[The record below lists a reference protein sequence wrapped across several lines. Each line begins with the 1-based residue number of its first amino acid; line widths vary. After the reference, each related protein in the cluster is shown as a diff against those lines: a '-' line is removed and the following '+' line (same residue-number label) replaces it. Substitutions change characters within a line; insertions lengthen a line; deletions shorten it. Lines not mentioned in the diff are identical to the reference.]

1 MGDEEVIDAS
11 RTDGATAPGYA
22 PHPYIGG
29 RTAALRALAA
39 WRMSWPGAPRVIA
52 LTGAPG
58 SGRGRLLTGFLM
70 LCDPEFRTRLPLDE
84 LDPATVPPDLP
95 APAVPRP
102 DGLTAA
108 QLLWTVAD
116 HFELAATRTADIFT
130 ELGAREE
137 PVTLV
142 VPDVAAA
149 GPVRAAGEPARLVRE
164 VLAPLAAVPT
174 VQLLAVVPR
183 ELAAELTAGL
193 PQGQAQ
199 IIDLDAPEWADPDG
213 LVAHAATALDPARG
227 APALPFTTGPR
238 PREALAGALAARA
251 AGSHLTVELA
261 VRSALLAP
269 EGFDP
274 AATERLPA
282 TVGQA
287 VDLHARR
294 LGADPG
300 LLRLLLAPLAL
311 AEGDGLPLPLWGALA
326 SAVAE
331 RDLSRELAEGML
343 LTAPFVDPVEAPSDA
358 EDGADGRTL
367 IRIAHPALAAE
378 IRDGLPDARGA
389 QTRIAMKL
397 LEAVPG
403 QDWSRADPY
412 VRDHLA
418 GHTLDAGL
426 LPQLLTD
433 PGLFVHTDPVVLR
446 AAVEAVPLQELGA
459 PARTYLR
466 TAPLLTRTQ
475 ATPALRAA
483 FLETAFVED
492 GLAPYAQA
500 LHGLGLTLPWRTLWS
515 LPPAGATAV
524 TAGVL
529 PGGPVPV
536 PVAVSRVP
544 AATPGARPLPGG
556 DGAFVVHTLTDGIP
570 LDAAPEQVV
579 RPSEEERAASPFG
592 LSRGGGYV
600 RVWDRGTQEVVAAVI
615 TDTPVLGAD
624 LSADGVLLIAT
635 ERGVTARRI
644 LTTPPTA
651 PAQPG
656 PAGVPSSPGPAGDRS

>member
-11 RTDGATAPGYA
+11 RPDGVTAPGYA
-22 PHPYIGG
+22 PHPYVGG
-29 RTAALRALAA
+29 RTPVLRALAA

-70 LCDPEFRTRLPLDE
+70 LCDPESRNGLPVDE

-95 APAVPRP
+95 APAVPDP
-102 DGLTAA
+102 GGLTAA
-108 QLLWTVAD
+108 QFLRTAAD
-116 HFELAATRTADIFT
+116 HLGLAATRPADLVT

-164 VLAPLAAVPT
+164 VLAPLAALPA

-183 ELAAELTAGL
+183 ELAAELTAAV
-193 PQGQAQ
+193 PRGQAQ

-227 APALPFTTGPR
+227 APALPFTTDPQPR
-238 PREALAGALAARA
+238 AALAAALGARA

-274 AATERLPA
+274 ADPEQLPA

-294 LGADPG
+294 LGADPR

-311 AEGDGLPLPLWGALA
+311 AEGEGLPLPLWGALA

-331 RDLSRELAEGML
+331 RDLGRELTDGAL
-343 LTAPFVDPVEAPSDA
+343 LTAPFVDRVEAPSDA
-358 EDGADGRTL
+358 GDGVDGRSL
-367 IRIAHPALAAE
+367 IRLVHPALAAE
-378 IRDGLPDARGA
+378 IRERLPDVRGA
-389 QTRIAMKL
+389 QTRIAMRL
-397 LEAVPG
+397 LEAVPD

-412 VRDHLA
+412 VRDRLA

-433 PGLFVHTDPVVLR
+433 PGLFAHADPVALR

-466 TAPLLTRTQ
+466 TAPLLTRTR
-475 ATPALRAA
+475 AAPALRAA
-483 FLETAFVED
+483 FLETAFTED
-492 GLAPYAQA
+492 GLRPYAQA
-500 LHGLGLTLPWRTLWS
+500 LHGLGLALPWRTLWS

-524 TAGVL
+524 ATGVL

-536 PVAVSRVP
+536 PVAVCRVP
-544 AATPGARPLPGG
+544 AATPGARALPGG
-556 DGAFVVHTLTDGIP
+556 DGACVVHALADGAP

-579 RPSEEERAASPFG
+579 HPSAEEHAAAPFT
-592 LSRGGGYV
+592 LTRGDDGV
-600 RVWDRGTQEVVAAVI
+600 RVHDRRTQEVVAAVPA
-615 TDTPVLGAD
+615 DSPVLGAD
-624 LSADGVLLIAT
+624 LSPDGVLLLTT
-635 ERGVTARRI
+635 ERGVTARQI
-644 LTTPPTA
+644 LAAMSAAPPRSGADGGSA
-651 PAQPG
+651 PRG
-656 PAGVPSSPGPAGDRS
+656 PRGR

>member
-227 APALPFTTGPR
+227 RPPCRSPPAHDR
-238 PREALAGALAARA
+238 
-251 AGSHLTVELA
+251 
-261 VRSALLAP
+261 
-269 EGFDP
+269 
-274 AATERLPA
+274 
-282 TVGQA
+282 
-287 VDLHARR
+287 ARR
-294 LGADPG
+294 SPG
-300 LLRLLLAPLAL
+300 R
-311 AEGDGLPLPLWGALA
+311 W
-326 SAVAE
+326 
-331 RDLSRELAEGML
+331 
-343 LTAPFVDPVEAPSDA
+343 
-358 EDGADGRTL
+358 
-367 IRIAHPALAAE
+367 
-378 IRDGLPDARGA
+378 
-389 QTRIAMKL
+389 
-397 LEAVPG
+397 
-403 QDWSRADPY
+403 
-412 VRDHLA
+412 
-418 GHTLDAGL
+418 
-426 LPQLLTD
+426 
-433 PGLFVHTDPVVLR
+433 
-446 AAVEAVPLQELGA
+446 
-459 PARTYLR
+459 
-466 TAPLLTRTQ
+466 
-475 ATPALRAA
+475 
-483 FLETAFVED
+483 
-492 GLAPYAQA
+492 
-500 LHGLGLTLPWRTLWS
+500 
-515 LPPAGATAV
+515 PPA
-524 TAGVL
+524 
-529 PGGPVPV
+529 P
-536 PVAVSRVP
+536 
-544 AATPGARPLPGG
+544 PGA
-556 DGAFVVHTLTDGIP
+556 I
-570 LDAAPEQVV
+570 
-579 RPSEEERAASPFG
+579 
-592 LSRGGGYV
+592 
-600 RVWDRGTQEVVAAVI
+600 
-615 TDTPVLGAD
+615 
-624 LSADGVLLIAT
+624 
-635 ERGVTARRI
+635 
-644 LTTPPTA
+644 
-651 PAQPG
+651 
-656 PAGVPSSPGPAGDRS
+656 

>member
-1 MGDEEVIDAS
+1 MGDGKVIGAA

-29 RTAALRALAA
+29 RTAVLRALSA

-70 LCDPEFRTRLPLDE
+70 LCDPEFRTRLPLDD

-116 HFELAATRTADIFT
+116 HFGLAATRAADIFT

-137 PVTLV
+137 PVTVV
-142 VPDVAAA
+142 VPDITAA

-183 ELAAELTAGL
+183 EAAAELTAGL

-199 IIDLDAPEWADPDG
+199 IIDLDAPEWADPEG
-213 LVAHAATALDPARG
+213 LVRHAAAALDPARG
-227 APALPFTTGPR
+227 AAALPFTTDAR
-238 PREALAGALAARA
+238 RREALAGALASRA
-251 AGSHLTVELA
+251 DGSHLTVELA

-269 EGFDP
+269 DGFDP
-274 AATERLPA
+274 DDPERLPA

-294 LGADPG
+294 LGEDPQT
-300 LLRLLLAPLAL
+300 LRQLLAPLAL
-311 AEGDGLPLPLWGALA
+311 AEGDGLPLPLWGPLA
-326 SAVAE
+326 DAVAE
-331 RDLSRELAEGML
+331 RGAGRAPAEDAP
-343 LTAPFVDPVEAPSDA
+343 LTAPFVTRVDAPSAAGDG
-358 EDGADGRTL
+358 GADGRPL
-367 IRIAHPALAAE
+367 VRLVHPALAAE
-378 IRDGLPDARGA
+378 IRGQLPDLRGA

-433 PGLFVHTDPVVLR
+433 PGLFTHADPVVLR

-466 TAPLLTRTQ
+466 TAPLLTRSG
-475 ATPALRAA
+475 AAPALRAA

-492 GLAPYAQA
+492 GLLPYAQA
-500 LHGLGLTLPWRTLWS
+500 LHGLGLALPWRTLWS
-515 LPPAGATAV
+515 LPAAGV
-524 TAGVL
+524 TTVAAGVL
-529 PGGPVPV
+529 PRGPVPV
-536 PVAVSRVP
+536 PVMVGRAP
-544 AATPGARPLPGG
+544 DGTPGARSLPGG
-556 DGAFVVHTLTDGIP
+556 EGVYAVHALADGTPV
-570 LDAAPEQVV
+570 DAAPEQVV
-579 RPSEEERAASPFG
+579 HPSEEERAAAPFSVG
-592 LSRGGGYV
+592 HGDGYV
-600 RVWDRGTQEVVAAVI
+600 RIRDRRTQEVVVSVL

-635 ERGVTARRI
+635 ERGVTARR
-644 LTTPPTA
+644 LTAAA
-651 PAQPG
+651 PAV
-656 PAGVPSSPGPAGDRS
+656 PADGAVSGDRS

>member
-1 MGDEEVIDAS
+1 MGDEEVMETS
-11 RTDGATAPGYA
+11 RADGAPAPRYA
-22 PHPYIGG
+22 PHPYVGG
-29 RTAALRALAA
+29 RTPVLRALAA

-70 LCDPEFRTRLPLDE
+70 LCDPESRSQLPMDE

-102 DGLTAA
+102 DGLTTA
-108 QLLWTVAD
+108 QFLRTVAAHLGLD
-116 HFELAATRTADIFT
+116 ATADVRT

-164 VLAPLAAVPT
+164 VLAPLAALPA
-174 VQLLAVVPR
+174 VQLLTVVPR
-183 ELAAELTAGL
+183 DLAAELTAEV

-227 APALPFTTGPR
+227 APALPFTTAPQPR
-238 PREALAGALAARA
+238 AALASALAARA

-274 AATERLPA
+274 ADTERLPA
-282 TVGQA
+282 TVGEA
-287 VDLHARR
+287 VARHARR
-294 LGADPG
+294 LGADPQ

-311 AEGDGLPLPLWGALA
+311 AEGEGLPLPLWGALA
-326 SAVAE
+326 GAVAD
-331 RDLSRELAEGML
+331 RDLGREFADAAA
-343 LTAPFVDPVEAPSDA
+343 LTAPFVDRLAAPSGTG
-358 EDGADGRTL
+358 DGADDRTL
-367 IRIAHPALAAE
+367 VRLVHPALAAE
-378 IRDGLPDARGA
+378 IRERLPDIRGA

-433 PGLFVHTDPVVLR
+433 PGLFAHADPVVLR
-446 AAVEAVPLQELGA
+446 AAVEAVPLRELGA

-466 TAPLLTRTQ
+466 TAPLLIRTR
-475 ATPALRAA
+475 ATPTLRAA
-483 FLETAFVED
+483 LLETAFTED

-500 LHGLGLTLPWRTLWS
+500 LHGLGLALPWRTLWS
-515 LPPAGATAV
+515 LPPTGATAV

-536 PVAVSRVP
+536 PVAVCRVP
-544 AATPGARPLPGG
+544 AAAPGARPVPGG
-556 DGAFVVHTLTDGIP
+556 DGAFVVHALADGAP

-579 RPSEEERAASPFG
+579 HPSEEERAAAPFA
-592 LSRGGGYV
+592 LARGDGHV
-600 RVWDRGTQEVVAAVI
+600 RVYDRRTQEAVAAVP
-615 TDTPVLGAD
+615 TDSPVLGAD
-624 LSADGVLLIAT
+624 LSPDGTLLLTT
-635 ERGVTARRI
+635 ERGVTARQI
-644 LTTPPTA
+644 LATPAAA
-651 PAQPG
+651 PARSG
-656 PAGVPSSPGPAGDRS
+656 AADGAWPSGR